1 MALII
6 KLVLFSFVT
15 IWSILFF
22 EYEHGGYNI
31 KKPHRCAVFFIAVIA
46 QYNFNSLVLKTCSCT
61 ALNNRLHLSASWH

>member
-31 KKPHRCAVFFIAVIA
+31 KKPHRCAVFLL
-46 QYNFNSLVLKTCSCT
+46 QLSLSTISTVLYLK
-61 ALNNRLHLSASWH
+61 RVVVLH